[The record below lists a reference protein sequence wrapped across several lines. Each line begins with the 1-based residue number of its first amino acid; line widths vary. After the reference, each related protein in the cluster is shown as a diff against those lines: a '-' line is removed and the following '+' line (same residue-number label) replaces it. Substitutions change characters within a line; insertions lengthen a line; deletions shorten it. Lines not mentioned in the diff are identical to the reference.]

1 MMTNEETK
9 RYRAHI
15 QALLNNSKEL
25 VLEEISDDDLV
36 AEIDKRLK
44 AERKAIMNGV
54 EALKGGMRVERDK

>member
-25 VLEEISDDDLV
+25 VLDEIPDEDLI
-36 AEIDKRLK
+36 AELSKRLK
-44 AERKAIMNGV
+44 AERKAILNGV
-54 EALKGGMRVERDK
+54 EALKGGIRIERDK